1 MVDYSHVIESKYGA
15 VNREDFSVEF
25 SPSIS
30 PAGRDADDNV
40 VIPDNRDVEF
50 TYKIVMW
57 NLPDPQPTIGELE
70 EWAQTPAYK
79 NILFVSLIQRAKT
92 EIDATVSQAIVKY
105 KVSTDLTPILARY
118 ARNQELYAMWVQMA
132 KPSDP
137 DPVLFKYA
145 YDESAVYAQFNHP
158 YGTVTALLA
167 AWGQQAHLM
176 DAASST
182 PYFVARREALLRLSA
197 LTPDDPIEQAIDVIL
212 TDLKQAIF

>member
-1 MVDYSHVIESKYGA
+1 MIAKVIEAKYPNSDTSYDGN
-15 VNREDFSVEF
+15 VRLVEVDGIV
-25 SPSIS
+25 SITKW
-30 PAGRDADDNV
+30 D
-40 VIPDNRDVEF
+40 
-50 TYKIVMW
+50 
-57 NLPDPQPTIGELE
+57 LPDPQPTIEELE
-70 EWAQTPAYK
+70 AWAQTPAYK

-92 EIDATVSQAIVKY
+92 EIDAVVSQAIVIN
-105 KVSTDLTPILARY
+105 KVSTDQTPILARY

-145 YDESAVYAQFNHP
+145 YDESAMYAHYNHS

-176 DAASST
+176 DVASSE
-182 PYFVARREALLRLSA
+182 PYFVARREALLRLPA

-212 TDLKQAIF
+212 TDLKQDIF